1 MIGIINLH
9 YIHQSKGGVIVGK
22 IFKCYSDL
30 DTPEN
35 ILFLDEKDIIKIS
48 PRTTQD
54 GNKLFVEY
62 YDNEFCIETL
72 LICEEIV
79 TIDPDND
86 EGYKIWLN
94 S

>member
-1 MIGIINLH
+1 M
-9 YIHQSKGGVIVGK
+9 GK
-22 IFKCYSDL
+22 IFKCYFDL

-35 ILFLDEKDIIKIS
+35 MLFLDEKDIIKIS

-72 LICEEIV
+72 LICEEIL
-79 TIDPDND
+79 TIDPDNG